1 MNLEYKK
8 NTLHFSG
15 VSIKE
20 VAKKHKTPFY
30 LYSEE
35 ILSENYLDFFHG
47 ALEAG
52 LHHPLIC
59 FAVKSN
65 SNKEFLKILASLG
78 SGADIVSGGELLRAL
93 EAGIPANKIV
103 FSGVGKTAEE
113 IELGLKKGV
122 YSFNIESIEELELIN
137 TLARKL
143 KKTARICFRFNPEVE
158 SKTHKYISTGNK
170 THKFGI
176 LKSDILKTLKNKKYW
191 THSRPVGL
199 SIHIG
204 SQLLDLRATKKAIER
219 MCALALESKVN
230 YEFLDV
236 GGGLGID
243 YHPEETP
250 KVPKISD
257 YMNMIHQTLE
267 KNYYSQTTNLPRVVF
282 EPGRR
287 ISAKTGILVMS
298 VLRNKV
304 SENNHFTI
312 LDGGMNDMMRPS
324 LYEAYHEIY
333 PVSKSSRKPILS
345 HIVGP
350 ICETSDLFGT
360 RKIAPMKA
368 GDLVILRDAGAY
380 GYSMGSTYNL
390 RGRPA
395 ELLINLNRKI
405 QEINPAGH
413 YKELK

>member
-15 VSIKE
+15 VSIAE

-35 ILSENYLDFFHG
+35 ILSENYMEFFHG

-52 LHHPLIC
+52 LHHPLVC

-65 SNKEFLKILASLG
+65 SNKEFLKVLASLG
-78 SGADIVSGGELLRAL
+78 SGADIVSGGELMRAL

-103 FSGVGKTAEE
+103 FSGVGKTSEE

-137 TLARKL
+137 ALSKKL

-176 LKSDILKTLKNKKYW
+176 LKKDILKTLKNKKYW
-191 THSRPVGL
+191 THSKPVGL

-204 SQLLDLRATKKAIER
+204 SQLLDLKATKKAIER
-219 MCALALESKVN
+219 MCELALASKTN
-230 YEFLDV
+230 FEFLDV

-243 YHPEETP
+243 YHESETA

-257 YMNMIHQTLE
+257 YMNMIHQALE
-267 KNYYSQTTNLPRVVF
+267 KNYYSKTTNIPRVVF

-287 ISAKTGILVMS
+287 ISAKTGIL
-298 VLRNKV
+298 
-304 SENNHFTI
+304 
-312 LDGGMNDMMRPS
+312 
-324 LYEAYHEIY
+324 
-333 PVSKSSRKPILS
+333 
-345 HIVGP
+345 
-350 ICETSDLFGT
+350 
-360 RKIAPMKA
+360 
-368 GDLVILRDAGAY
+368 
-380 GYSMGSTYNL
+380 
-390 RGRPA
+390 
-395 ELLINLNRKI
+395 
-405 QEINPAGH
+405 
-413 YKELK
+413 

>member
-1 MNLEYKK
+1 MSLEYKK

-15 VSIKE
+15 VSIAE

-35 ILSENYLDFFHG
+35 VLSENYMEFFHG

-52 LHHPLIC
+52 LHHPLVC

-65 SNKEFLKILASLG
+65 SNKEFLKVLAGMG

-93 EAGIPANKIV
+93 EAGIPASKIV
-103 FSGVGKTAEE
+103 FSGVGKTTEE

-122 YSFNIESIEELELIN
+122 YSFNVESVEELELIN
-137 TLARKL
+137 FLAGKM
-143 KKTARICFRFNPEVE
+143 KKTARICFRFNPEVV

-176 LKSDILKTLKNKKYW
+176 LKKDILATVKNKKLW
-191 THSRPVGL
+191 TNSKLVGL

-204 SQLLDLRATKKAIER
+204 SQLLDLKATKTAIER
-219 MCALALESKVN
+219 MCDVAIASKVDL
-230 YEFLDV
+230 EFLDV

-243 YHPEETP
+243 YQASETA
-250 KVPKISD
+250 KVPKIAD
-257 YMNMIHQTLE
+257 YMKMIHDTLE
-267 KNYYSQTTNLPRVVF
+267 KHYYSKTANIARVVF

-287 ISAKTGILVMS
+287 ISGKTGILVMS

-304 SENNHFTI
+304 SDGNNFMI

-324 LYEAYHEIY
+324 LYEAYHEIS
-333 PVSKSSRKPILS
+333 PVAKSSKKEVLT

-360 RKIAPMKA
+360 RKMAPLKS
-368 GDLVILRDAGAY
+368 GELVILRDAGAY

-390 RGRPA
+390 RARPE
-395 ELLINLNRKI
+395 ELMINLARKL
-405 QEINPAGH
+405 QVINPRGT
-413 YKELK
+413 YEELK

>member
-143 KKTARICFRFNPEVE
+143 KKTARICFRLNPEVE

>member
-15 VSIKE
+15 VSIAE

-35 ILSENYLDFFHG
+35 ILSENYLEFFHE

-52 LHHPLIC
+52 LHNPLIC

-65 SNKEFLKILASLG
+65 SNREFLKVLASLG

-93 EAGIPANKIV
+93 EAGIPASKIV
-103 FSGVGKTAEE
+103 FSGVGKTSEE

-137 TLARKL
+137 TLAKKL

-176 LKSDILKTLKNKKYW
+176 LKTDILKAIKNKKFW
-191 THSRPVGL
+191 THSKMVGL

-204 SQLLDLRATKKAIER
+204 SQLLDLKATKKAIEK
-219 MCALALESKVN
+219 MSELALATKIDL
-230 YEFLDV
+230 EFLDV

-243 YHPEETP
+243 YHPSETA
-250 KVPKISD
+250 KVPRISD
-257 YMNMIHQTLE
+257 YMNMVHTTLE
-267 KNYYSQTTNLPRVVF
+267 KHYYAKSNYLPRVVF

-287 ISAKTGILVMS
+287 IAAKTGILVMS

-324 LYEAYHEIY
+324 LYEAYHEIS
-333 PVSKSSRKPILS
+333 PVQKSSRKQIMS

-380 GYSMGSTYNL
+380 GFSMGSTYNL
-390 RGRPA
+390 RARP
-395 ELLINLNRKI
+395 EEILVNLNRKL
-405 QEINPAGH
+405 QVINPAGK
-413 YKELK
+413 YEDLK

>member
-176 LKSDILKTLKNKKYW
+176 LKRDILKTLKNKKYW